1 MIKYFCVFLFIC
13 PSIVLASHGILPYPG
28 FIYDVSVGDDTTPPT
43 VTTATIDNDEGS
55 PVTIT
60 YDTATDHADDA
71 SAGSTITISVTVGS
85 NNNRVLVVGVGAE
98 ETDNT
103 IDGNLVVN
111 SVTYDGE
118 ALTEI
123 DWVEYKTDE
132 DWVGLY
138 YILAPSTGANNVV
151 VTFNESCRA
160 TVGAI
165 SLYNVAQQAPEADNS
180 GTGTGSTPSLSLT
193 TITDNAWVTDV
204 ISVNSS
210 SVSIAENAGQTERYD
225 GKNYQRLAGS
235 TKPVVSAGA
244 TTTGSTLTGYV
255 SGWGM
260 ISAAFTPFINSST
273 STLTL
278 NFNENVS
285 QSTNWANA
293 EILVDCSVTG
303 NDLGST
309 YQSGDGTPQHVF
321 EIDSGITAEDVCYLN
336 FDENSTGD
344 VLVDD
349 SDNDLA
355 AITGTDKLITNL
367 FAGAPDT
374 VAPSITSA
382 VITGDAL
389 MVYFDETV
397 VEGAETIVGEF
408 LVDMS
413 TTGNG
418 IACTYVSGWGTQALL
433 FSTASPSVHGETVYL
448 RFDIDSSG
456 DIVEDAAENDLAPIT
471 GTSQI
476 VINATA
482 EGDEYE
488 RVFYVTESGAGSMTG
503 SSLNNAMSA
512 SMFNALGSAGFED
525 YENMVFYF
533 SGTLTTTLVVDINGT
548 SDGHVTFDGDETGDC
563 DPKNSYCSSAA
574 TLTQIDLSN
583 GDDWIIIRD
592 FNFVPVTG
600 YQTSSG
606 TGVGVIRSTYSEG
619 VENQGIE
626 IRNCAFGHTGN
637 GGASVYLQN
646 RLSDFVID
654 NNYWYNTFDA
664 VARPNLTIDSAY
676 KGRITNNKTYGG
688 MGAVWYTPKR
698 GTFEKVVHA
707 YNYIESPYEEGYSF
721 DLAPDGTATTGY
733 REYATVSGSTS
744 TTVTLSGTGYPD
756 YTDGQYYMY
765 FATGDLKG
773 RIAKITGQDDD
784 EFTLDT
790 TNGDFDFSDVSN
802 GDGAFIYLI
811 YRHNYV
817 AYNTS
822 KDVRYGNASILFYGN
837 SFENWIEYNTVISSD
852 DATRIELRTIEGVE
866 AHDDSA
872 TGVCGTVVAGA
883 NLIKNNSMST
893 TCSWGDSCKAS
904 GVSAFVYDINL
915 CGTSPVVDAYYN
927 TVIDN
932 TIDSSSGNSYETLK
946 MTDQYY
952 YASRNEDSS
961 SNPTTI
967 VNTGDYENSAT
978 WKVYWPYITDIPTI
992 NGTSLTFTASETL
1005 SFANYE
1011 TGDMWLEN
1019 ADGDKIYLAYTSGT
1033 TSITMTAAS
1042 AVSNGE
1048 TWYLWFIADDDT
1060 IEDSDGVDMPTF
1072 GYKTVTNNTP

>member
-1 MIKYFCVFLFIC
+1 
-13 PSIVLASHGILPYPG
+13 
-28 FIYDVSVGDDTTPPT
+28 
-43 VTTATIDNDEGS
+43 
-55 PVTIT
+55 
-60 YDTATDHADDA
+60 
-71 SAGSTITISVTVGS
+71 
-85 NNNRVLVVGVGAE
+85 
-98 ETDNT
+98 
-103 IDGNLVVN
+103 
-111 SVTYDGE
+111 
-118 ALTEI
+118 
-123 DWVEYKTDE
+123 
-132 DWVGLY
+132 
-138 YILAPSTGANNVV
+138 
-151 VTFNESCRA
+151 
-160 TVGAI
+160 
-165 SLYNVAQQAPEADNS
+165 
-180 GTGTGSTPSLSLT
+180 LSLT

-210 SVSIAENAGQTERYD
+210 SASIAENAGQTERYD

-389 MVYFDETV
+389 MVYLDEVV

-433 FSTASPSVHGETVYL
+433 FSTASPAVHGETVYL

-471 GTSQI
+471 GTNQI
-476 VINATA
+476 VTNATA

-548 SDGHVTFDGDETGDC
+548 SNGHVTLDGYETGDC
-563 DPKNSYCSSAA
+563 DPKNSYCSGAA
-574 TLTQIDLSN
+574 TLTQINLSN

-626 IRNCAFGHTGN
+626 VRNCAFGYTGN
-637 GGASVYLQN
+637 GGASVNFQN
-646 RLSDFVID
+646 KLSDFVID

-664 VARPNLTIDSAY
+664 VARPNLTIDS
-676 KGRITNNKTYGG
+676 GLQR
-688 MGAVWYTPKR
+688 
-698 GTFEKVVHA
+698 
-707 YNYIESPYEEGYSF
+707 
-721 DLAPDGTATTGY
+721 
-733 REYATVSGSTS
+733 
-744 TTVTLSGTGYPD
+744 
-756 YTDGQYYMY
+756 
-765 FATGDLKG
+765 
-773 RIAKITGQDDD
+773 
-784 EFTLDT
+784 
-790 TNGDFDFSDVSN
+790 
-802 GDGAFIYLI
+802 
-811 YRHNYV
+811 
-817 AYNTS
+817 
-822 KDVRYGNASILFYGN
+822 
-837 SFENWIEYNTVISSD
+837 
-852 DATRIELRTIEGVE
+852 
-866 AHDDSA
+866 
-872 TGVCGTVVAGA
+872 
-883 NLIKNNSMST
+883 
-893 TCSWGDSCKAS
+893 
-904 GVSAFVYDINL
+904 
-915 CGTSPVVDAYYN
+915 
-927 TVIDN
+927 
-932 TIDSSSGNSYETLK
+932 
-946 MTDQYY
+946 
-952 YASRNEDSS
+952 
-961 SNPTTI
+961 
-967 VNTGDYENSAT
+967 
-978 WKVYWPYITDIPTI
+978 
-992 NGTSLTFTASETL
+992 
-1005 SFANYE
+1005 
-1011 TGDMWLEN
+1011 
-1019 ADGDKIYLAYTSGT
+1019 
-1033 TSITMTAAS
+1033 
-1042 AVSNGE
+1042 
-1048 TWYLWFIADDDT
+1048 
-1060 IEDSDGVDMPTF
+1060 
-1072 GYKTVTNNTP
+1072 